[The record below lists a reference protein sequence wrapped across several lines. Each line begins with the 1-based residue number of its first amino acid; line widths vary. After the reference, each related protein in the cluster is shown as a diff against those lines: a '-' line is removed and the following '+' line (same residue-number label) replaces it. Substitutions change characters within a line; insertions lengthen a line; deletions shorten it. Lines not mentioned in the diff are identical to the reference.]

1 MNVIAQKKKQNK
13 NKKNGEISGVKTDY
27 KHTRNNLFPDFR

>member
-1 MNVIAQKKKQNK
+1 MNVIAQKKKK
-13 NKKNGEISGVKTDY
+13 KKKKNGEVSGVKTDY

>member
-1 MNVIAQKKKQNK
+1 MNVIAQKKKT
-13 NKKNGEISGVKTDY
+13 NKKNGEVSGVKTDY

>member
-1 MNVIAQKKKQNK
+1 MNVIAQKKKNK
-13 NKKNGEISGVKTDY
+13 KKKNGEVSGVKTDY